1 MNALR
6 YSLGLLVHNAFH
18 FPQLDR
24 TAAQNSVT
32 VRIVAEHRVRDGGLA
47 EKKKK
52 TRLSTAFLKAVRPMN
67 NTGWR

>member
-47 EKKKK
+47 EKKK
-52 TRLSTAFLKAVRPMN
+52 N
-67 NTGWR
+67 N